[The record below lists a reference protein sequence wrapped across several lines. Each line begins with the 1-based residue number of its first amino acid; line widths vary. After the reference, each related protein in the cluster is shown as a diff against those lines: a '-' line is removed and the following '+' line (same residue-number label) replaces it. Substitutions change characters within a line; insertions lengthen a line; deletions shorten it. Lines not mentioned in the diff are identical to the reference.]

1 MSGLR
6 AFALAFVVTV
16 LVGMA
21 FVGGYVL
28 GDQRGQQAAVEQ
40 GDLGTF
46 WRVRDLLQTEFLGD
60 QPVAQAQAYG
70 AAHGLVSSYKDPY
83 TVFVE
88 PGPRTLER
96 DDLRGQFGGI
106 GAYIKRGEAGEVI
119 LSPMKDSP
127 AIQAGV
133 IDGDILVSVEGKT
146 LEPEITNDAVIVLIR
161 GEIGTSVR
169 LGLRRQG
176 QTDLVHVSV
185 TRQRIE
191 TPSIEWRMLDQEAG
205 IGYLRITIFTERT
218 GREILTGLQEL
229 TATGARRLILDLRGN
244 GGGLVDSAVDTTSV
258 FLSQGSVLRED
269 RRGGEVK
276 LYPVKATN
284 SPAQAWPLVI
294 VVDGGTASVSEIV
307 AGALRDQ
314 GRAVLVGEKTYG
326 KGSVQSVHEL
336 PDGSSLHV
344 TTARWY
350 TPNGNQIDKT
360 GLQPDYR
367 VPVTAEDR
375 SSGTDPQLERA
386 LAVIRSS

>member
-294 VVDGGTASVSEIV
+294 VVDGGTASASEIV